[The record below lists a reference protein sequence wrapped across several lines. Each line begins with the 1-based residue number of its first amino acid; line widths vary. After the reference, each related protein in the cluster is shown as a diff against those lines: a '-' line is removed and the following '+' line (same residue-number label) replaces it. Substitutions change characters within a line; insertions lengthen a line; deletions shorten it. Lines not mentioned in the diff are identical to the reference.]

1 MARNPISIFKEI
13 FPDPPLQVGTVT
25 AAGDGVAA
33 VTLPGGGVLQA
44 RGDATV
50 GAQVWVRDGA
60 IEGTAPDLPEVDIEV

>member
-33 VTLPGGGVLQA
+33 VTLPGGGVL
-44 RGDATV
+44 
-50 GAQVWVRDGA
+50 
-60 IEGTAPDLPEVDIEV
+60 

>member
-25 AAGDGVAA
+25 ATGDGMAT
-33 VTLPGGGVLQA
+33 VTLPGGGALQV

-50 GAQVWVRDGA
+50 GAKVWVRDGVT
-60 IEGTAPDLPEVDIEV
+60 EGAAPDLPEVDIEV